1 MGYHPESLVRELSET
16 ARDLRLDVIEMI
28 TRAGSGHPGGSL
40 SAADIVAAL
49 FFHHMRLDPDRP
61 DWPERDRFIL
71 SKGHAAP
78 ILYAALARRGFF
90 PREELWTLRQCD
102 SILQGH
108 PDCRKTPGVD
118 MTSGSLGHGICL
130 GAGLA
135 LGLRADGNTARV
147 YVLVGDGEMQAGII
161 WEGLMT
167 AAKYRLANLTVIM
180 DFNNVQLDG
189 FMHQVMPLEPVLDK
203 WRAFGWHVIEI
214 DGHNLS
220 ELVESLDQ
228 AGDIHDR
235 PTAIVAHTT
244 KGKGVSFMENRSAW
258 HGGAPNEEQYRQAI
272 AELVQ
277 AQ

>member
-1 MGYHPESLVRELSET
+1 
-16 ARDLRLDVIEMI
+16 
-28 TRAGSGHPGGSL
+28 
-40 SAADIVAAL
+40 
-49 FFHHMRLDPDRP
+49 
-61 DWPERDRFIL
+61 
-71 SKGHAAP
+71 
-78 ILYAALARRGFF
+78 
-90 PREELWTLRQCD
+90 
-102 SILQGH
+102 LQGH